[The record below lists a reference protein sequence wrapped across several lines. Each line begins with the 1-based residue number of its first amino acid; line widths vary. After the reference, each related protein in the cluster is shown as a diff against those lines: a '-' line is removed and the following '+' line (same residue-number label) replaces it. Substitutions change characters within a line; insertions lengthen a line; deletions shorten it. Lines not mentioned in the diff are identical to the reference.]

1 MSQKKEQK
9 TAEKPTAGPL
19 RKHRTRTEKIDDFKK
34 HISDLRKAERE
45 ERQRA
50 RDEKLLAIGKAVY
63 EKAGKPKNIYGLQQ
77 FVESEEFKVDFKKT
91 EIEI

>member
-9 TAEKPTAGPL
+9 TAEKPAAGPL
-19 RKHRTRTEKIDDFKK
+19 RKHRSRTEKIDDLKK
-34 HISDLRKAERE
+34 QISDLRKAERE

-50 RDEKLLAIGKAVY
+50 RNEILLAIGKAVY

-77 FVESEEFKVDFKKT
+77 YVESEEFKVDFKKDF
-91 EIEI
+91 